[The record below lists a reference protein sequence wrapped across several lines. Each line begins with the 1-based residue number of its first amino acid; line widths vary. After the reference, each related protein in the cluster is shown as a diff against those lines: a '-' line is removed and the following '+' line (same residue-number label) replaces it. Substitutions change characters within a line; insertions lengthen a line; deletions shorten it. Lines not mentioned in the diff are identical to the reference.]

1 MFKKLRAS
9 LPVVALLVPL
19 LFVSCGNFQL
29 TSLTQSLAGTTT
41 TIILVRHAERNPA
54 ELDPP
59 LNAEG
64 LIRREALKTVVSEN
78 GVTVIYVPDILRN
91 HQTVEPLKT
100 DHLAPIV
107 VIPNVDTL
115 DTKALANRLVNEWLT
130 NHTGGGVLWVG
141 NTGPVTDTQ
150 KGNLEEIYRRLGG
163 TGRAPNNYSDLYI
176 AVVPADGATRFIK
189 TTYGGKSTQD
199 P

>member
-1 MFKKLRAS
+1 MNRFTRALTICLTLS
-9 LPVVALLVPL
+9 GV
-19 LFVSCGNFQL
+19 LFTGSCGNFQL
-29 TSLTQSLAGTTT
+29 NTLTQSLAGTK
-41 TIILVRHAERNPA
+41 TIIILARHAERNPA

-64 LIRREALKTVVSEN
+64 LLRREALKNVVTEN
-78 GVTVIYVPDILRN
+78 GVTVIYIPDVLRN

-100 DHLAPIV
+100 ANTAPIV
-107 VIPNVDTL
+107 VIPNIDTL

-130 NHTGGGVLWVG
+130 NHAGGVVLWVG
-141 NTGPVTDTQ
+141 NTGPVTETQ

-163 TGRAPNNYSDLYI
+163 TGRAPNNYSDVYI
-176 AVVPADGATRFIK
+176 AIVPEAGATHFIK
-189 TTYGGKSTQD
+189 ATYGGKSSQD